1 MKVKGY
7 GQAKVLLQ
15 TELDRLFERGFR
27 SPRDKLLFA
36 VCYYCACRVSEAL
49 ALATDDI
56 VSGTVTLRKCITK
69 GKIGT
74 RTIPLHPK
82 LAEYLEVYNPP
93 PEGLLFPGRV
103 EGQPLTRAAADLI
116 LKDACKRV
124 RIKGASTHSFR
135 RTALTAMSNA
145 GIPLRVIQEV
155 SGHKSLEAL
164 QRYLGVRQEQV
175 KAAIKVL

>member
-1 MKVKGY
+1 MKVDGN

-15 TELDRLFERGFR
+15 TELDRLFERGFQ

-36 VCYYCACRVSEAL
+36 ICYYCACRVSEAL
-49 ALATDDI
+49 ALTTDDI
-56 VSGTVTLRKCITK
+56 VCSTVTLRKCITK

-82 LAEYLEVYNPP
+82 LAEYLELYSP
-93 PEGLLFPGRV
+93 PEGLLFPGRI
-103 EGQPLTRAAADLI
+103 EGRPLTRAAADLI

-124 RIKGASTHSFR
+124 RIRGASTHSFR

-145 GIPLRVIQEV
+145 GIPLRVIQEI

-175 KAAIKVL
+175 RAAIRVL